1 MPDRDFAPIRRRA
14 GRVLGALAL
23 ASLVAVPAAP
33 AYANPDSARRVL
45 RAMSDYL
52 ASQRNLSA
60 DLEIEL
66 DVITPQVEKIQFS
79 ASGRFLLSRPG
90 RIRFVRT
97 GGYTDMELIS
107 DGRQITIH
115 DREDHRFARIDA
127 PVTVDQAIDLLRTR
141 YSIDMPGA
149 DLLLA
154 NSFDALMD
162 GVLEAKHIGT
172 GVIDGHSC
180 EHLAFRNGDTDWQLW
195 VRTGA
200 QPLPCKYVITSKT
213 MAAAPQ
219 YSVSFRNWNTAP
231 RLDDGAF
238 TFVPPANAR
247 TVPFEELATMGELP
261 APAPPG
267 GSGGE

>member
-1 MPDRDFAPIRRRA
+1 MACSSVIRRRRTTPA
-14 GRVLGALAL
+14 LGAF
-23 ASLVAVPAAP
+23 ASIVLVAIPTPAF
-33 AYANPDSARRVL
+33 ANPESARRVL
-45 RAMSDYL
+45 QGMSDYL
-52 ASQRNLSA
+52 ASQPNLSA
-60 DLEIEL
+60 DLEIDL

-79 ASGRFLLSRPG
+79 ATGRFLLSRPG
-90 RIRFVRT
+90 RVRVVRT

-115 DREDHRFARIDA
+115 DREDHRYARIDA
-127 PVTVDQAIDLLRTR
+127 AMNVDQAIDLLRTR

-149 DLLLA
+149 DLLLT
-154 NSFDALMD
+154 NSFAALMD
-162 GVLEAKHIGT
+162 GVIEAKHIGT
-172 GVIDGHSC
+172 GIVDGQRC
-180 EHLAFRNGDTDWQLW
+180 EHLAFRNDDTDWQLW

-219 YSVSFRNWNTAP
+219 YSVRFRNWNVAP
-231 RLDDGAF
+231 TVNDAAF

-247 TVPFEELATMGELP
+247 SVPFEDLTTLGELP

-267 GSGGE
+267 GSGGQ